1 MVLHEFPVDQGGRL
15 INIEVASLLKP
26 SPRSKGPWAGQ
37 ARRRFVFTAGAA
49 LVFCVA
55 ACGSTSTAPSATG
68 TATAPAP
75 AAPTATPT
83 PTPTPTPTSTPAPVA
98 VIGPGAADPITA
110 VDDALGE
117 STGCTLTLIA
127 QPCPMTLRLATRIES
142 HPFTGTGGGAA
153 WRCRCQ
159 NQTGTSTFALI
170 SQSGTTTYVSE
181 SIPGGSTSI
190 SLRWT
195 VLEIAGAW
203 FVDDQDTGCTATS
216 IYSSAYNYDANV
228 SPAPTC

>member
-1 MVLHEFPVDQGGRL
+1 MVLHEFPLDEGGRL
-15 INIEVASLLKP
+15 INMKVASLLNP
-26 SPRSKGPWAGQ
+26 SPRSKGPWSRQ
-37 ARRRFVFTAGAA
+37 ALRRLVSTAGAA
-49 LVFCVA
+49 LVFWVA

-68 TATAPAP
+68 TPTAPAT
-75 AAPTATPT
+75 AAPTAT

-110 VDDALGE
+110 VDDAVGG

-142 HPFTGTGGGAA
+142 NPFTGTGGGAA

-170 SQSGTTTYVSE
+170 SQSGTTAYVSE

-203 FVDDQDTGCTATS
+203 IVDDQDTGCVATS
-216 IYSSAYNYDANV
+216 IYSTAYDHDAIA

>member
-1 MVLHEFPVDQGGRL
+1 VLVATRWKGEPFRGPVA
-15 INIEVASLLKP
+15 NIENELSVPPYLI
-26 SPRSKGPWAGQ
+26 
-37 ARRRFVFTAGAA
+37 
-49 LVFCVA
+49 
-55 ACGSTSTAPSATG
+55 
-68 TATAPAP
+68 
-75 AAPTATPT
+75 
-83 PTPTPTPTSTPAPVA
+83 PAPVA

-110 VDDALGE
+110 VDDALGG
-117 STGCTLTLIA
+117 STGCALTLIA

-170 SQSGTTTYVSE
+170 SQSGTTTCVSE

-203 FVDDQDTGCTATS
+203 FVDDQDTGCAATS
-216 IYSSAYNYDANV
+216 IYSSGYDYDAIT